1 MRKCEDHDLVLFDLI
16 DDSKREAIQD
26 RNAAVRPISPLRRCV
41 RKLEDRFENRVDLFF
56 ELGSEAGAARLVIV
70 DPRHRSRRPR
80 VDEFE
85 GSTIRAGGAAL
96 ADVRAILVER
106 QRIGNAAVDFGTAT
120 LDFGVP
126 RLRGAVVRFAVETTD
141 QLVRKARTF
150 LRREA
155 KNVSRAHSKYSTD
168 FRPVFPPAQ
177 HACVLG
183 SVGQLWR
190 SKSSGRLGLAYLSR
204 YERAPTI
211 AIHVS
216 GPI

>member
-1 MRKCEDHDLVLFDLI
+1 MGKCEDALHD
-16 DDSKREAIQD
+16 SYSR
-26 RNAAVRPISPLRRCV
+26 
-41 RKLEDRFENRVDLFF
+41 
-56 ELGSEAGAARLVIV
+56 
-70 DPRHRSRRPR
+70 PRHRSRRPR

-155 KNVSRAHSKYSTD
+155 KNVSRAIRNILPIFGPCSRLPST
-168 FRPVFPPAQ
+168 
-177 HACVLG
+177 
-183 SVGQLWR
+183 
-190 SKSSGRLGLAYLSR
+190 
-204 YERAPTI
+204 RA
-211 AIHVS
+211 S
-216 GPI
+216 